1 MGVEMKKNSV
11 GKILLVGG
19 IFLLFSAI
27 SAYPQA
33 GKEVLSKKQSQA
45 EVSTDSNQY
54 VIGPEDVLYIH
65 VWKEESLSRTV
76 PVRIDGKISLPL
88 IDEIKAAGLTPVQ
101 LKESLI
107 NRFKEFVDIPNVSVI
122 VMEANSFKVFVSG
135 QVRSP
140 GVLRLRS
147 ETSILQVI
155 PMVGGFTEW
164 ADEKKILIIR
174 KENGKEKR
182 YTVNYKKIVKGT
194 EPNFI
199 LKAEDTIIV
208 P

>member
-1 MGVEMKKNSV
+1 MKKSYM
-11 GKILLVGG
+11 GRILLTGG
-19 IFLLFSAI
+19 VILLFSAI
-27 SAYPQA
+27 SAFPQS
-33 GKEVLSKKQSQA
+33 GKEALSRKQSQA
-45 EVSTDSNQY
+45 EVAADNNQY

-65 VWKEESLSRTV
+65 VWKEENLSRTV

-88 IDEIKAAGLTPVQ
+88 IDEIKAAGLTPLQ
-101 LKESLI
+101 LKENLI
-107 NRFKEFVDIPNVSVI
+107 KRFKEFVDIPNVSVI

-147 ETSILQVI
+147 ETSILQII

-164 ADEKKILIIR
+164 ADEKNILVIR
-174 KENGKEKR
+174 KESGKEKR
-182 YTVNYKKIVKGT
+182 YKVNYKKIVKGT

-199 LKAEDTIIV
+199 MKSEDTVIV